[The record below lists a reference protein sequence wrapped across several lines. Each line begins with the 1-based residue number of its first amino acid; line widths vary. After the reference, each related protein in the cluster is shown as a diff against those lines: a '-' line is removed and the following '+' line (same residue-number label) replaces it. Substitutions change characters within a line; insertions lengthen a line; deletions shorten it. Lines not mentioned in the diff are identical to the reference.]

1 MPKTFTPPV
10 LLLAA
15 HILFSSFVFLEA
27 DQNFTLLITVQPWFP
42 QVGGEVL
49 LIPEESKEKV
59 DTCSWF
65 RWDTAEKNQILVY
78 QPPPVKDV
86 QYKASYT
93 GRESVNT
100 DCSLQIRNISISDI
114 TYYVMQRNTTKESE
128 VGQIFLVVIEKQSD
142 KKKRTSVS
150 GGAVAGI
157 FVACIVGA
165 VFLVGLISYTVTQG
179 NKNSQ

>member
-1 MPKTFTPPV
+1 MGKG
-10 LLLAA
+10 AA
-15 HILFSSFVFLEA
+15 DSHILFSSFGFLEA
-27 DQNFTLLITVQPWFP
+27 EQNFTLLITVQPWFP

-100 DCSLQIRNISISDI
+100 DCSLQIKNISVSDI
-114 TYYVMQRNTTKESE
+114 TYYIMQRNTTKESE
-128 VGQIFLVVIEKQSD
+128 VGQIFLVVIVSVSPEKRTD
-142 KKKRTSVS
+142 TKKTTSVS
-150 GGAVAGI
+150 GGAIAGI

-179 NKNSQ
+179 FVR

>member
-1 MPKTFTPPV
+1 M
-10 LLLAA
+10 
-15 HILFSSFVFLEA
+15 VFPAWQGVGLDA

-100 DCSLQIRNISISDI
+100 DCSLQIKNISVSDI
-114 TYYVMQRNTTKESE
+114 TYYIMQRNTTKESE
-128 VGQIFLVVIEKQSD
+128 VGQIFLVVIGKCF
-142 KKKRTSVS
+142 TCPFLTYT
-150 GGAVAGI
+150 I
-157 FVACIVGA
+157 F
-165 VFLVGLISYTVTQG
+165 LPLLISLYRHAPG
-179 NKNSQ
+179 PSQWWHPPCGTPFHQMSRK